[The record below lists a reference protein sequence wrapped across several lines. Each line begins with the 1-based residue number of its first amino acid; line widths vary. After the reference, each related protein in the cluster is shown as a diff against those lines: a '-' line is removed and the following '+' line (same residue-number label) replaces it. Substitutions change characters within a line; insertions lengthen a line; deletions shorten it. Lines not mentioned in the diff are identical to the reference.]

1 MEDKKQIPKIDW
13 KKLVRK
19 CKDLCY
25 RKDRLLIILLTGI
38 LFLVIA
44 VPFSGEGDAET
55 GLMYSGKTKDSS
67 NNTSNEV
74 EGNGNA
80 EAYAGY
86 LEQKLAKVL
95 SEVHGVGQTEVMI
108 TMASS
113 SEKILGADSES
124 ESESVQ
130 ESDSQGGSRSTI
142 QSRSSQTAIYD
153 SGESSQGAPYVTKEL
168 TPEVAGVIVI
178 AEGGDDPVV
187 VENII
192 EAVQALF
199 EIDTHKIKVM
209 KRN

>member
-13 KKLVRK
+13 KKLVGK
-19 CKDLCY
+19 CKDLCH

-38 LFLVIA
+38 LLLVIA

-55 GLMYSGKTKDSS
+55 GLMHSGKTKDPSD
-67 NNTSNEV
+67 NTSNEMA
-74 EGNGNA
+74 GNGNA
-80 EAYAGY
+80 ETYADY

-124 ESESVQ
+124 ESESVK

-142 QSRSSQTAIYD
+142 QSRSSQTVKRKWLCEAIFRWLC
-153 SGESSQGAPYVTKEL
+153 TK
-168 TPEVAGVIVI
+168 
-178 AEGGDDPVV
+178 
-187 VENII
+187 
-192 EAVQALF
+192 
-199 EIDTHKIKVM
+199 M
-209 KRN
+209 KTI

>member
-1 MEDKKQIPKIDW
+1 MEDKKQITKIDW

-55 GLMYSGKTKDSS
+55 GLMHSGKTKDSS

-124 ESESVQ
+124 ESESVK

-142 QSRSSQTAIYD
+142 QNRSSQTAIYD

>member
-13 KKLVRK
+13 KKLVGK
-19 CKDLCY
+19 CKDLCH

-38 LFLVIA
+38 LLLVIA

-55 GLMYSGKTKDSS
+55 GLMHSGKTKDPSD
-67 NNTSNEV
+67 NTSNEMA
-74 EGNGNA
+74 GNGNA
-80 EAYAGY
+80 ETYADY

-95 SEVHGVGQTEVMI
+95 SEVHGV
-108 TMASS
+108 ASS

-124 ESESVQ
+124 ESESVK

-153 SGESSQGAPYVTKEL
+153 GGESSQGAPYVTKEL

-178 AEGGDDPVV
+178 AEGGDDPVA

>member
-1 MEDKKQIPKIDW
+1 MEDKKHLPKIDW
-13 KKLVRK
+13 KTLVGK
-19 CKDLCY
+19 CKDLCH
-25 RKDRLLIILLTGI
+25 RKDRLLIMLLTGI

-44 VPFSGEGDAET
+44 VPFPDKTSKENGIT
-55 GLMYSGKTKDSS
+55 YSRKTSS
-67 NNTSNEV
+67 SSTA
-74 EGNGNA
+74 NGNENSNT
-80 EAYAGY
+80 EAYADY

-95 SEVHGVGQTEVMI
+95 SEVHGVGRTEVMI

-124 ESESVQ
+124 ESESVK

-142 QSRSSQTAIYD
+142 QNRSSQTAVYD
-153 SGESSQGAPYVTKEL
+153 SGDSSQGSPYVTKEL

-187 VENII
+187 AENII

>member
-1 MEDKKQIPKIDW
+1 MEDKKQITKIDW

-55 GLMYSGKTKDSS
+55 GLMHSGKTKDSS

-124 ESESVQ
+124 ES
-130 ESDSQGGSRSTI
+130 
-142 QSRSSQTAIYD
+142 
-153 SGESSQGAPYVTKEL
+153 
-168 TPEVAGVIVI
+168 
-178 AEGGDDPVV
+178 
-187 VENII
+187 
-192 EAVQALF
+192 
-199 EIDTHKIKVM
+199 
-209 KRN
+209 

>member
-1 MEDKKQIPKIDW
+1 MEDKKQITKIDW
-13 KKLVRK
+13 KKLVGK

-44 VPFSGEGDAET
+44 VLFSGEDDAET
-55 GLMYSGKTKDSS
+55 GLMHSGKMKDSS
-67 NNTSNEV
+67 NNTSNEMT
-74 EGNGNA
+74 GNGNA
-80 EAYAGY
+80 ETYADY